1 MPKKKAV
8 FEKKRE
14 NRRRF
19 LRSLAV
25 KRAMKGHQ
33 KRPPRSR

>member
-14 NRRRF
+14 KRRQF

-33 KRPPRSR
+33 KRPPRNR